1 MNLTYSD
8 AGVSVER
15 GDLFVERIKSKVKR
29 TYNNRVSSGVGGF
42 ACLYDMG
49 DKFLSAGTDGV
60 GTKVLIAQQMNK
72 HDTIGIDLVAM
83 CVNDIICTGAKP
95 QFFMDYLASGKL
107 DLEVSEAIVEGVV
120 EGCLQSECALIGG
133 ETAEMPGLYQEGDY
147 DLAGFAVGEVAKER
161 VITGNDIEEGD
172 LLYCLPS
179 NGFHSNGY
187 SLLRKVFDTN
197 DHAIGN
203 FLLRPTRIYV
213 KDLFSILN
221 HVHVKGVSHIT
232 GGGIDNIS
240 RMNKNFDYQYHP
252 LDKKYWVNGYADITR
267 DMPID
272 ELEMYKTFNMGVG
285 LVFCVSSKDRL
296 KIENIADQF
305 GIYECGKVSTGSGN
319 VILY

>member
-60 GTKVLIAQQMNK
+60 GTKVLIAQQMNR
-72 HDTIGIDLVAM
+72 HNTIGIDLVAM

-107 DLEVSEAIVEGVV
+107 DLDVSEAIVDGVV

-133 ETAEMPGLYQEGDY
+133 ETAEMPGLYQSGEY
-147 DLAGFAVGEVAKER
+147 DLAGFAVGEVTKDK
-161 VITGNDIEEGD
+161 VITGNDIEDGD

-187 SLLRKVFDTN
+187 SLLRKALNTSDTN
-197 DHAIGN
+197 IAE
-203 FLLRPTRIYV
+203 FLLRPTKIYV
-213 KDLFSILN
+213 KELFSILGN
-221 HVHVKGVSHIT
+221 VHVKGVSHIT

-240 RMNKNFDYQYHP
+240 RMNKNFSYQYHP
-252 LDKKYWVNGYADITR
+252 LDRKYWVDGYADVVSS
-267 DMPID
+267 MPID

-285 LVFCVSSKDRL
+285 LVFCVSSKDRS
-296 KIENIADQF
+296 KVESIADQF
-305 GIYECGKVSTGSGN
+305 NIYECGRVTHGN
-319 VILY
+319 GEVILY